1 MKQTCSIC
9 VFFDDNK
16 SSKTLKVSFL
26 FFFPFFLN

>member
-16 SSKTLKVSFL
+16 SSKTLKV
-26 FFFPFFLN
+26 PFFSFSPLF

>member
-16 SSKTLKVSFL
+16 SSKTLKVTFLSPFSF
-26 FFFPFFLN
+26 F